1 VHKGHPVILLNLPA
15 GLRQRRL
22 IFVMA
27 VVLLGAFALAAPF
40 ATTPMRRLDAF
51 IPTLEAIIF
60 VNDLI
65 TSVLLFAQYAIFPSR
80 AMLMLAS
87 GYLFTAL
94 IVIPH
99 ALTFPGAFTPGGLL
113 GAGLQSTGWLYYFWH
128 VGFPSAVLAYALLKG
143 AAPRN
148 NAEKVTTARAIGL
161 SVAIVLALVC
171 ALTWAV
177 TAGDQYLP
185 TFFSDRTKHVRD
197 ILNVAI
203 PVMLVVSGIALAA
216 LWIRRVSVLDYWLM
230 LVIWS
235 LILEEILIALLS
247 DARFSFGFYAGRVFS
262 LITSLIVLVLLLA
275 ETTKLH
281 ARLARSYQL
290 LESERESKLMNIDA
304 VAASIAH
311 EVRQP
316 LTAIASSGNAALRF
330 LDGVSPDIQRARS
343 LLRKMTDESYRASE
357 VLESIRTLFR
367 EDDRER
373 RAIDL
378 NELSL
383 EVLQLL
389 RVEIND
395 HGVTVRTDLA
405 IELPAVEGH
414 RNQLR
419 QVLINLVLNAL
430 EAMDATKEGSRVLF
444 VKTGRQTRD
453 SVIVAVEDS
462 GPGIESKRLEGI
474 FDAFVTTKTHG
485 MGLGLAISRTII
497 ESHGGQLSAS
507 SDGVNGARFQ
517 LVLPTQH
524 SDATTA
530 PLA

>member
-1 VHKGHPVILLNLPA
+1 LIERKGHPVILLNLPA
-15 GLRQRRL
+15 SSRQRRL
-22 IFVMA
+22 ILVVA
-27 VVLLGAFALAAPF
+27 LVLLGAFALAAPF

-51 IPTLEAIIF
+51 IPTLQAVIF

-80 AMLMLAS
+80 AMLVLAS
-87 GYLFTAL
+87 GYLFTAM

-99 ALTFPGAFTPGGLL
+99 ALTFPGAFAPGGLL
-113 GAGLQSTGWLYYFWH
+113 GAGLQSTGWLYYLWH
-128 VGFPSAVLAYALLKG
+128 IGFPSAVLAYAVLKDAAPVPEKG
-143 AAPRN
+143 A
-148 NAEKVTTARAIGL
+148 TARAIGL

-171 ALTWAV
+171 AFTWAV
-177 TAGDQYLP
+177 TAGDKYLP
-185 TFFSDRTKHVRD
+185 TFFSDSTKHVRD

-216 LWIRRVSVLDYWLM
+216 LWIRRVSILDYWLM
-230 LVIWS
+230 LVVWS

-247 DARFSFGFYAGRVFS
+247 DTRFSLGFYAGRAFS

-290 LESERESKLMNIDA
+290 LESERESRLMNIDA
-304 VAASIAH
+304 VTASIAH

-330 LDGVSPDIQRARS
+330 LDSASPDVQRVRA
-343 LLRKMTDESYRASE
+343 LLGKMTEESHRASE

-367 EDDRER
+367 KDDRER
-373 RAIDL
+373 QAFDL
-378 NELSL
+378 NELSR

-395 HGVTVRTDLA
+395 HAVMVRTALA
-405 IELPAVEGH
+405 NELPLVEGH

-430 EAMDATKEGSRVLF
+430 EAMDATKEGDRVLF
-444 VKTGRQTRD
+444 VKTGRQTSD
-453 SVIVAVEDS
+453 SVVVAVEDS
-462 GPGIESKRLEGI
+462 GPGIDSKRLDGI
-474 FDAFVTTKTHG
+474 FDAFVTTKAHG
-485 MGLGLAISRTII
+485 MGLGLAISRTIV
-497 ESHGGQLSAS
+497 ESHGGQLTAA
-507 SDGVNGARFQ
+507 SDGMKGARFQ
-517 LVLPTQH
+517 LVLPT
-524 SDATTA
+524 
-530 PLA
+530 

>member
-1 VHKGHPVILLNLPA
+1 LLNLPA
-15 GLRQRRL
+15 SSRQRRL
-22 IFVMA
+22 VLVVA
-27 VVLLGAFALAAPF
+27 LVLLGAFALAAPF

-51 IPTLEAIIF
+51 IPTLQAVIF

-80 AMLMLAS
+80 AMLVLAS

-99 ALTFPGAFTPGGLL
+99 ALTFPGAFAPGGLL
-113 GAGLQSTGWLYYFWH
+113 GAGLQSTGWLYYLWH
-128 VGFPSAVLAYALLKG
+128 IGFPSAVLAYAVLNAAPVPEKG
-143 AAPRN
+143 A
-148 NAEKVTTARAIGL
+148 TARAIGL

-171 ALTWAV
+171 AFTWAV
-177 TAGDQYLP
+177 TAGDKYLP
-185 TFFSDRTKHVRD
+185 TFFSDSTKHVRD

-216 LWIRRVSVLDYWLM
+216 LWIRRVSILDYWLM
-230 LVIWS
+230 LVVWS

-247 DARFSFGFYAGRVFS
+247 DTRFSLGFYAGRAFS

-290 LESERESKLMNIDA
+290 LESERESRLMNIDA
-304 VAASIAH
+304 VTASIAH

-330 LDGVSPDIQRARS
+330 LDSASPDVQRVRA
-343 LLRKMTDESYRASE
+343 LLGKMTEESHRASE

-367 EDDRER
+367 KDDRER
-373 RAIDL
+373 QAFDL

-395 HGVTVRTDLA
+395 HAVMVRTALA
-405 IELPAVEGH
+405 NELPLVEGH

-430 EAMDATKEGSRVLF
+430 EAMDATKEGDRVLF
-444 VKTGRQTRD
+444 VKTGRQTSD
-453 SVIVAVEDS
+453 SVVVAVEDS
-462 GPGIESKRLEGI
+462 GPGIDSKRLDGI
-474 FDAFVTTKTHG
+474 FDAFVTTKAHG
-485 MGLGLAISRTII
+485 MGLGLAISRTIV
-497 ESHGGQLSAS
+497 ESHGGQLTAA
-507 SDGVNGARFQ
+507 SDGMKGARFQ
-517 LVLPTQH
+517 LVLPTEQA
-524 SDATTA
+524 DATA
-530 PLA
+530 GPLA